1 MLFRRSCGLI
11 DDVQLDELR
20 RQDASRA
27 LEKECRQLRRK
38 FAVLE
43 KDNRQLRSEHEFQSR
58 RIDAMDVQAR
68 ALLTLINSLSY
79 QEGSVSL
86 DKRLMKRSASEG
98 YESGNK
104 DLIDDRAAILRR
116 NAELELQVSS
126 VTTQFGSLVT
136 DYEYVCSKLNE
147 LKSAVS
153 CATSFEELAG
163 WEQL

>member
-11 DDVQLDELR
+11 DDVQLEELR

-43 KDNRQLRSEHEFQSR
+43 KDNRQLRLEHDFQSR
-58 RIDAMDVQAR
+58 RIDSMDVQSR

-79 QEGSVSL
+79 QEGSAGL
-86 DKRLMKRSASEG
+86 DTRLMKRSASEG
-98 YESGNK
+98 YGTGNK

-126 VTTQFGSLVT
+126 VTTQLSGLVVE
-136 DYEYVCSKLNE
+136 YEFVCSKLNE
-147 LKSAVS
+147 LKSAVAS
-153 CATSFEELAG
+153 ATSVEELAG
-163 WEQL
+163 WEHL

>member
-11 DDVQLDELR
+11 DGVQLEELR

-43 KDNRQLRSEHEFQSR
+43 KDNRQLRSEHDFQSR
-58 RIDAMDVQAR
+58 RVDYMDVQSR

-79 QEGSVSL
+79 QEGSAGL

-98 YESGNK
+98 YESGNE
-104 DLIDDRAAILRR
+104 DLIDDRAAILLR
-116 NAELELQVSS
+116 NTELELQVSS
-126 VTTQFGSLVT
+126 ITTQFSGLVT
-136 DYEYVCSKLNE
+136 DYEYVCSKLHE
-147 LKSAVS
+147 LKSAVAS
-153 CATSFEELAG
+153 ATSFEELAD
-163 WEQL
+163 WERL